1 MRRKSKFF
9 LPARYLLLIMSGVC
23 IIIMLLSFTL
33 NISGGPLNAAAGYV
47 FVPMQEGINK
57 VGTWIS
63 DKAVNLKNLSDVM
76 AENEDLQNQVDELTT
91 ELNTIKLEQY
101 ELDNL
106 RELYNL
112 DQKYPSYEKVAAN
125 VIGKNSG
132 NWFNT
137 FTIDKGSN
145 DGIEVDMNV
154 MAGSGLVG
162 IVTDVGPNYAK
173 VTSIINDTSKVSG
186 MVTTTSDNLIVSGSL
201 QKMNEDMVIEFN
213 NLNDKDNEVS
223 INDPVVTSAVSYNYQ
238 QGILIGYISS
248 IETDSN
254 NLTKS
259 GTITPAVDF
268 EHIEEVLVIL
278 NKKQTVEITVFLI
291 IAVCYLLQSTVFQ
304 ALSFASISPNLMIVV
319 VSAFGFM
326 RGKKEGLWIGF
337 FTGLLLDVFTGSIL
351 GFYALLYMYVGYF
364 NGFFRKMFYPEDIKL
379 PMLLIAVSDFS
390 CSLIIYFLLFLF
402 RGKFDILYYLL
413 NIMIPELVYTMVV
426 TIFLYFIILKIN
438 QKLETIEKRSAV
450 KFV

>member
-223 INDPVVTSAVSYNYQ
+223 INDPVVLQLSAGNLNWIYQ
-238 QGILIGYISS
+238 L
-248 IETDSN
+248 DR
-254 NLTKS
+254 
-259 GTITPAVDF
+259 DR
-268 EHIEEVLVIL
+268 
-278 NKKQTVEITVFLI
+278 
-291 IAVCYLLQSTVFQ
+291 FQ
-304 ALSFASISPNLMIVV
+304 
-319 VSAFGFM
+319 
-326 RGKKEGLWIGF
+326 
-337 FTGLLLDVFTGSIL
+337 
-351 GFYALLYMYVGYF
+351 
-364 NGFFRKMFYPEDIKL
+364 
-379 PMLLIAVSDFS
+379 
-390 CSLIIYFLLFLF
+390 
-402 RGKFDILYYLL
+402 
-413 NIMIPELVYTMVV
+413 
-426 TIFLYFIILKIN
+426 
-438 QKLETIEKRSAV
+438 
-450 KFV
+450 